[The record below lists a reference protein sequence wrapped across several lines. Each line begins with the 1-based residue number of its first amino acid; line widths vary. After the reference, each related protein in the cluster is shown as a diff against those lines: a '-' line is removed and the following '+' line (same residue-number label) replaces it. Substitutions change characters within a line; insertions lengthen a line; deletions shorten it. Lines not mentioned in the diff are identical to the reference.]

1 MFLTISHLLF
11 AAAGFALGLYV
22 LPILTAPK
30 APSIEAMSKAS
41 ENVRYT
47 AEFVKNLKSSDF
59 LHWGEGKVSISD
71 RFISL
76 NGKIAP
82 GPDYKLYLSPT
93 FVEDEETFLSNKSTM
108 LQIADVKTFNN
119 FIVAI
124 PASVNLDNYSTIII
138 WCESFGKFITAGQ
151 YRR

>member
-1 MFLTISHLLF
+1 
-11 AAAGFALGLYV
+11 
-22 LPILTAPK
+22 
-30 APSIEAMSKAS
+30 MSKAS